1 MIPHIRLASLFAVL
15 LAAILGFAAPASAQ
29 QKIRVALLRTT
40 AMIPIID
47 AEKMG
52 YFKREGIETE
62 IVTLNNGP
70 AALSAVVSGSA
81 DIGWAATMPVVSAV
95 AEKQPIRA
103 FLSNNFER
111 WPEPLFT
118 HLIASERS
126 GIKTVADLKG
136 KTAASNA
143 TNGGCDLMIRE
154 HIRAAG
160 VPADTV
166 KMAVIPFP
174 QMLAALEL
182 GTVDA
187 VCIVD
192 PFYVSAMQSA
202 KIKPKELAGG
212 MVADLPKIGAFV
224 ADAYFA
230 REDWLAKNGKAAAG
244 FMRALSAADKDL
256 TADPAK
262 YRALLES
269 EFKMPAALASQ
280 IPVALNTGS
289 MVVEA
294 KDYKLVID
302 ALVRTGLLAKPI
314 DAADVIFPI
323 TP

>member
-1 MIPHIRLASLFAVL
+1 MILFARLASLFAIL
-15 LAAILGFAAPASAQ
+15 FAAILGIAAPVSAQ
-29 QKIRVALLRTT
+29 QKLKVALLRTT

-52 YFKREGIETE
+52 YFKREGIEVE
-62 IVTLNNGP
+62 IITLNNGP

-81 DIGWAATMPVVSAV
+81 DIGWAATMPVISAV

-111 WPEPLFT
+111 WPQPLYT
-118 HLIASERS
+118 HLIVSERS
-126 GIKTVADLKG
+126 GIKTVTDLKG

-192 PFYVSAMQSA
+192 PFYVSAMQSP
-202 KIKPKELAGG
+202 KIKAKELASG
-212 MVADLPKIGAFV
+212 MLADLPKIGAFA

-230 REDWLAKNGKAAAG
+230 REDWLTKNGKAAAG
-244 FMRALSAADKDL
+244 FMRALLAADKDL

-262 YRALLES
+262 YRGLLES
-269 EFKMPAALASQ
+269 EFKMPPALASQ

-289 MVVEA
+289 MVADV
-294 KDYKLVID
+294 KDYKPVIEG
-302 ALVRTGLLAKPI
+302 LVRTGLLAKPI